1 MNYLNTAT
9 ADRRVNSFS
18 LKPKM
23 LTQTAQPDLKTL
35 IDNQSMSPFQVLM
48 VGICF
53 ILNMNDGIDVLVVSF
68 TGSEIV
74 REWSLSKSE
83 LGYIFSAGLAGMTA
97 GCFLLAPFGD
107 KIGRRLMFIIAL
119 SLITTGMLLSSI
131 VGSYTQLL
139 VFRFITGLGIGGI
152 LPSLA
157 AVAAEFS
164 NNRRRDF
171 SVGFVQAGWPIGA
184 ILAGFFTAWAIPL
197 FGWRSAYLAAGL
209 VAALMLVSILLFM
222 PESLSFLVS
231 RQPKNSLRQINALLT
246 RMGHATI
253 AVLPSAP
260 VSRASVPYSDLFTP
274 EYRAS
279 TLRLWVGIFFGMMT
293 LYTVMSWV
301 PTLAKDAGMPFELA
315 TYIGTALNVGAFSGS
330 LSFGLLAGRIGLRKL
345 IPAFMVIAFGSMVLY
360 GNLSMTYW
368 VMFMMTFFIG
378 FFVQGGFNGFYPTTA
393 RVYPATMRTTG
404 VGLAMGIGRVG
415 AIIGPTLFGLLSDAQ
430 LSKSALFILFS
441 APLLVAGFMAFTIP
455 SKNLD

>member
-1 MNYLNTAT
+1 
-9 ADRRVNSFS
+9 
-18 LKPKM
+18 M
-23 LTQTAQPDLKTL
+23 LTSSSRRTDPDRTESDLKAL
-35 IDNQSMSPFQVLM
+35 IDNQPMSSFQVMM
-48 VGICF
+48 VAICF

-74 REWSLSKSE
+74 REWTLSKSE

-107 KIGRRLMFIIAL
+107 KIGRRTLFIIAL
-119 SLITTGMLLSSI
+119 SLITSGMLLSSV
-131 VGSYTQLL
+131 VGSYSQLL
-139 VFRFITGLGIGGI
+139 LFRFITGLGIGGI
-152 LPSLA
+152 LPALA

-164 NNRRRDF
+164 NNKRRDF

-209 VAALMLVSILLFM
+209 VSALMLISIVLFM
-222 PESLSFLVS
+222 PESLSFLLG
-231 RQPKNSLRQINALLT
+231 RQPKNALRQINTLLT
-246 RMGHATI
+246 RMGHLPIST
-253 AVLPSAP
+253 LPSIP
-260 VSRASVPYSDLFTP
+260 VSRQSVPYSDLFTP

-279 TLRLWVGIFFGMMT
+279 TLRLWIGIFFGMMT

-315 TYIGTALNVGAFSGS
+315 TYIGTALNLGAFAGS
-330 LSFGLLAGRIGLRKL
+330 FSFGLIAGRVGLRKL
-345 IPAFMVIAFGSMVLY
+345 IATFMVIAFGSMVLY

-393 RVYPATMRTTG
+393 RVYPSVMRTTG
-404 VGLAMGIGRVG
+404 VGLAMGIGRFG
-415 AIIGPTLFGLLSDAQ
+415 AILGPTLFGMLSDAQ
-430 LSKSALFILFS
+430 LGKSTLFILFS